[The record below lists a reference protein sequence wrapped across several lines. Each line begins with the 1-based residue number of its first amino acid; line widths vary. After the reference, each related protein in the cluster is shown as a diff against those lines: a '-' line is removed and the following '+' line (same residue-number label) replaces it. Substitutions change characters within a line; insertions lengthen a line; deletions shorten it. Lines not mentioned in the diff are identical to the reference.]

1 MATLSLN
8 ITIRNPKQT
17 NIILIITNPKKII
30 NKDVANINNTSNREY
45 KIRRVGGFEKKNK
58 VKIQSRI

>member
-17 NIILIITNPKKII
+17 NIILIITNTKKII
-30 NKDVANINNTSNREY
+30 NKDSANINNTSNREY